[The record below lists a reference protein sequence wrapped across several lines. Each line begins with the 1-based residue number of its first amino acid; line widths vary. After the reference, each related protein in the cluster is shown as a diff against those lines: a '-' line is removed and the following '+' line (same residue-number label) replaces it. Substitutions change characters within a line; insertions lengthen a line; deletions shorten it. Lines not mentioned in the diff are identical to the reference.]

1 MYAMLMSFIFAL
13 PNICLKMYLHRLER
27 NSTFKVHLMSFIF
40 PFYANH
46 IILLELFS
54 LETNKMNITQ
64 NINLICHIFQQ
75 YKQHETTCL
84 EIKNIMLWLAIYVI
98 NHSVLANRFFLSCL
112 RSTCTKYFGEVQQT
126 DVVHTFLYEG
136 ALNC

>member
-1 MYAMLMSFIFAL
+1 MLMSFIFAL
-13 PNICLKMYLHRLER
+13 PNICLKVYLHRLER
-27 NSTFKVHLMSFIF
+27 IQHLRCILMSFIF
-40 PFYANH
+40 PFYTNH
-46 IILLELFS
+46 IILLRLFA
-54 LETNKMNITQ
+54 LEKNKMNIIQ
-64 NINLICHIFQQ
+64 NIKMIYQIFQQ

-84 EIKNIMLWLAIYVI
+84 EIKVIIPWLAIYVI

>member
-40 PFYANH
+40 PFHANH
-46 IILLELFS
+46 IILLKLFS

-84 EIKNIMLWLAIYVI
+84 EIKNIMPWLAIYVI
-98 NHSVLANRFFLSCL
+98 NHSVLANRFFCLAFVQLARNILEKYNRQTSFILSFMKEL
-112 RSTCTKYFGEVQQT
+112 
-126 DVVHTFLYEG
+126 
-136 ALNC
+136 